1 MIFFFFIVRVKN
13 SNYSVDVKCI
23 IGFCMLISKEPD
35 RFQASGK
42 VKGEQGKSELLS
54 RLDNGFY

>member
-1 MIFFFFIVRVKN
+1 MRIKN
-13 SNYSVDVKCI
+13 SNYVVEVKCI
-23 IGFCMLISKEPD
+23 IGFCMLTAKEPD

-42 VKGEQGKSELLS
+42 VKGEQGKSELLR